1 MKRCIAG
8 LLTLTL
14 LLLSGCVEKPAE
26 PSTVPEEEPIVVA
39 ISQTG
44 AESDWRVANSES
56 LKTAFSEENGYR
68 LLFDDARQIHEN
80 QVIAVRKFIQ
90 QQVDYIILL
99 PLVETGWES
108 VLQEARD
115 AGIPVIIV
123 DRRVDVEDEALYTAH
138 VGSNFAQQGERAVAW
153 MEQEYQIEVEKPE
166 DEELYT
172 VQVGS
177 DYIEQGE
184 QAVAWME
191 EEYEEEQAPIGIVHI
206 RGTLGSSAQLGRTAA
221 LEAAV
226 ERHEDW
232 TLLVQL
238 DGGFT
243 QAKAYEALYNYLVTL
258 PEDQTLNV
266 VYCENDNEAFG
277 AIQALED
284 LGYVCGRDVDVISF
298 DATQHALELCME
310 GKISLEVEC
319 NPLLGPL
326 AEEIVR
332 TLEAGGTP
340 EKVRYTEE
348 QLFTPDMLTKEL
360 IANREY

>member
-1 MKRCIAG
+1 MKRCIAVFLALG
-8 LLTLTL
+8 LFL
-14 LLLSGCVEKPAE
+14 LAGCTEKAPE
-26 PSTVPEEEPIVVA
+26 PPKPLDEGLIVVG

-56 LKTAFSEENGYR
+56 MKAAFSEENGYR

-115 AGIPVIIV
+115 AGIPVIVV
-123 DRRVDVEDEALYTAH
+123 DRRVDVEDEALYTAQ
-138 VGSNFAQQGERAVAW
+138 VGSNFARQGERAVEWMEREYTAEVRHPPLYTAQVGSDFIGQGEQAVEW
-153 MEQEYQIEVEKPE
+153 MEQEY
-166 DEELYT
+166 DEN
-172 VQVGS
+172 QDS
-177 DYIEQGE
+177 
-184 QAVAWME
+184 
-191 EEYEEEQAPIGIVHI
+191 IGIVHI

-221 LEAAV
+221 LEEAV
-226 ERHEDW
+226 ERHENW

-238 DGGFT
+238 DGDFT
-243 QAKAYEALYNYLVTL
+243 QAKTYEALYDYLLTM
-258 PEDQTLNV
+258 PEEQTIDV

-277 AIQALED
+277 AIQALES

-298 DATQHALELCME
+298 DATRNGLELCMA
-310 GKISLEVEC
+310 GKISLAVEC

-326 AEEIVR
+326 AEEIVQ
-332 TLEAGGTP
+332 TLEAGKTP
-340 EKVRYTEE
+340 KKTHYIEE
-348 QLFTPDMLTKEL
+348 QVFTPDMLTKEF
-360 IANREY
+360 IAGREY

>member
-1 MKRCIAG
+1 MKRSIAVFLALG
-8 LLTLTL
+8 LFFLA
-14 LLLSGCVEKPAE
+14 GCGGKAPE
-26 PSTVPEEEPIVVA
+26 PSKIPEEELIVVG

-56 LKTAFSEENGYR
+56 MKAAFSEENGYR

-80 QVIAVRKFIQ
+80 QIIAVRKFIQ

-115 AGIPVIIV
+115 ADIPVIVV
-123 DRRVDVEDEALYTAH
+123 DRRVNVEDEALYTAQ
-138 VGSNFAQQGERAVAW
+138 VGSNFTRQGERAVEWMEREYRVEVKDEALYTAQVGSDFIEQGERAVEW
-153 MEQEYQIEVEKPE
+153 MEQEY
-166 DEELYT
+166 DEN
-172 VQVGS
+172 QDS
-177 DYIEQGE
+177 
-184 QAVAWME
+184 
-191 EEYEEEQAPIGIVHI
+191 IGIVHI

-221 LEAAV
+221 LEEAV
-226 ERHEDW
+226 QRHENW

-238 DGGFT
+238 DGDFT
-243 QAKAYEALYNYLVTL
+243 QAKTYEALYDYLLTL

-298 DATQHALELCME
+298 DATRNGLELCMA
-310 GKISLEVEC
+310 GKISLAVEC

-326 AEEIVR
+326 AEEIVQ
-332 TLEAGGTP
+332 TLEAGKTP
-340 EKVRYTEE
+340 KKTHYIQE
-348 QLFTPDMLTKEL
+348 QIFTPDMLTEEF
-360 IANREY
+360 IAKREY